1 VVRLQSGPAI
11 GGSLL
16 QGGEVMI
23 RKSRPEDFDEIYT
36 IINNAAAAYKGVI
49 PEDRWHDPYMTR
61 AELQQQI
68 DDGVVFSCYCED
80 DKVLGVMGIQDKN
93 DVFLIRHA
101 YILTISRNKGIGT
114 KLLKELISS
123 AEKPVL
129 IGTWKTAKWAIGF
142 YLKNG
147 FKLVTEQEKVVLL
160 RKYWSIPERQVETSV
175 VLADGKYDGEKDRLL
190 SLGSG

>member
-1 VVRLQSGPAI
+1 
-11 GGSLL
+11 
-16 QGGEVMI
+16 MI
-23 RKSRPEDFDEIYT
+23 RKTRPEDFDTIYT
-36 IINNAAAAYKGVI
+36 IINNAATAYKGVI

-68 DDGVVFSCYCED
+68 DDGVKFSCYCED
-80 DKVLGVMGIQDKN
+80 DKVLGVMGIQGKN

-101 YILTISRNKGIGT
+101 YVLTISRNKGIGT

-129 IGTWKTAKWAIGF
+129 IGTWRTATWAIGF

-175 VLADGKYDGEKDRLL
+175 VLADGKYDGEKDRFL
-190 SLGSG
+190 SHGSG